1 MFPLNASPPEIVLRR
16 DPFTGG
22 FLNAGAHHREAIL
35 MCALS
40 FLRESFLHLITK
52 Q

>member
-1 MFPLNASPPEIVLRR
+1 M
-16 DPFTGG
+16 GG

-40 FLRESFLHLITK
+40 FLRESFLHLITE